1 MEKLKLQKRELVG
14 KKVKKIRE
22 QNLVP
27 AVLYN
32 SKVESHNVSL
42 DASDADWLLRNAT
55 STTILDTEFG
65 KKKFKSL
72 VKEFDIDPVTEEI
85 LHVSFF
91 QIDEDSPM
99 LFSVP
104 FNFVGVSPAVKN
116 NIGVLVKVLD
126 SIEVRTKLADLKS
139 SIDIDLS
146 VLKGI
151 GDTINI
157 TDIKLP
163 EGMIIINKELENATI
178 ATITEAQK
186 IEELEPKEEE
196 TVGEELEEGEEG
208 LEEGEEGEEVAEG
221 EEGQTE
227 EQTPEEE

>member
-14 KKVKKIRE
+14 KKVKTLRK

-32 SKVESHNVSL
+32 AKAESHNVSI
-42 DASDADWLLRNAT
+42 DASDAVWLLTNAT
-55 STTILDTEFG
+55 STTILDTELG
-65 KKKFKSL
+65 RKKFKSL

-85 LHVSFF
+85 LHISLF

-116 NIGVLVKVLD
+116 NLGVLVKVLD
-126 SIEVRTKLADLKS
+126 SIEVRTKLANLKS
-139 SIDIDLS
+139 SIDVDLS
-146 VLKGI
+146 LLKNI

-157 TDIKLP
+157 TDIELQERRK
-163 EGMIIINKELENATI
+163 IIN
-178 ATITEAQK
+178 
-186 IEELEPKEEE
+186 
-196 TVGEELEEGEEG
+196 
-208 LEEGEEGEEVAEG
+208 
-221 EEGQTE
+221 
-227 EQTPEEE
+227 